1 MTALSYMLES
11 ARVSAKTTWCLKEG
25 LDVHCLNSHS
35 FGWNLAN
42 SLAMP
47 YAARK
52 KINGLTEMF

>member
-52 KINGLTEMF
+52 K